1 MEGGGA
7 ASPPDSPR
15 PWSRLHATPA
25 RCTRDHV
32 SARCVPPRY
41 GPPGPAAAAEP
52 LSPGA
57 PRQPQRPPEPSPRCW
72 VSPKKESVHSI
83 RGGIECP
90 HSAATNSGYSR
101 KADGGFFSP

>member
-1 MEGGGA
+1 MAGGGA
-7 ASPPDSPR
+7 ASPPGPPR

-25 RCTRDHV
+25 RCTRDH
-32 SARCVPPRY
+32 
-41 GPPGPAAAAEP
+41 
-52 LSPGA
+52 GA

-72 VSPKKESVHSI
+72 ASPKKESVHSI
-83 RGGIECP
+83 QGGIECP